1 MLATTDLP
9 LHQTGGF
16 QYPDMPRDAGERHG
30 QRRGQVADARI
41 TVTQRLQQPTTG
53 RIGQGRVRTV
63 QDLIFNHL
71 VDYSREPWCA
81 EAMLFN

>member
-1 MLATTDLP
+1 MLATTDLA
-9 LHQTGGF
+9 LYQTGGL

-30 QRRGQVADARI
+30 QRRGQIADAGI
-41 TVTQRLQQPTTG
+41 TLTQRLQQTATG
-53 RIGQGRVRTV
+53 RIGQGRIGAV